1 MLALTT
7 QLGGC
12 QLSLSSRQDDVPT
25 SSVAKYNGR
34 DIATLPN
41 ELFEKI
47 LSKLDPQDVF
57 NCRCVSQRWKGAID
71 DHQIVPRDFYRR
83 CPPP

>member
-1 MLALTT
+1 MIASTT

-12 QLSLSSRQDDVPT
+12 GLGLSSRQDDDLT

-41 ELFEKI
+41 EVLDKI
-47 LSKLDPQDVF
+47 LSNLDPQDVF
-57 NCRCVSQRWKGAID
+57 HCRCVSQKSKEIS
-71 DHQIVPRDFYRR
+71 
-83 CPPP
+83 